1 MLFHLFCLFLSIL
14 GRNGTGDAGLVAK
27 LINFFDAGIAIGRSA
42 KDPTWRYVKQVKV
55 RTGEYKYDSDNVILY
70 KLQQI
75 QGYTQFVFQDYVQE
89 STQLREKNEF
99 TEAEDLQE
107 LIDLKAQNKT
117 VRQIADE
124 TGFSPTTVHRKL
136 KKAEKLGYQ
145 PSVTGSVPSQDG
157 EEQAEQVEQHLPFK
171 DD

>member
-1 MLFHLFCLFLSIL
+1 MEEQTAKERIDHLIKEINRHNYQYYIL
-14 GRNGTGDAGLVAK
+14 DNPTISDYD
-27 LINFFDAGIAIGRSA
+27 FD
-42 KDPTWRYVKQVKV
+42 
-55 RTGEYKYDSDNVILY
+55 
-70 KLQQI
+70 
-75 QGYTQFVFQDYVQE
+75 
-89 STQLREKNEF
+89 QL
-99 TEAEDLQE
+99 LQE

>member
-1 MLFHLFCLFLSIL
+1 MDRFYRTVSLYDDL
-14 GRNGTGDAGLVAK
+14 AGSAK
-27 LINFFDAGIAIGRSA
+27 LINFFDAGIAIARSA
-42 KDPTWRYVKQVKV
+42 KDPNLRYVKQVKV

-157 EEQAEQVEQHLPFK
+157 EEQAEQVEQHLPF
-171 DD
+171 